1 MRDLGFP
8 ISAFAYTQLL
18 LLYRKT
24 NRKKIPDVLLIM
36 EKDNVKP
43 TLLMYKILIDVKGHS
58 RDIVGMEKVLE
69 NMKAESI
76 VPDNALRAMI
86 ACHYIAAGFNT
97 KAEKIMKEIENDCRR
112 GNSDAW
118 RFLLPLYATQGKVDD
133 VKRVWKSFEASAC
146 IDDFVSAIK
155 AWGKLGLVEEAE
167 TFFDKMAK
175 KWEKIPTRCYNALLK
190 VYANHGL
197 LSKGKDLA
205 KTMSEAGCW
214 VGPLTWDALVKL
226 FVKAGEVEKADSMQ
240 KAAAQKRNRPLYGS
254 YITLLDKYAEM
265 GDVHNAEKIFH
276 RLRQENI
283 EEM

>member
-1 MRDLGFP
+1 MMARPDSLGISLNEWVNQGNSLSRADVSVAIIHLRRRRMYNKALQLLEWLESTKFHNFVEQDYACHLNLIAKTHGLQEAEIYLDKVPKAFKGEVVYRTLLANYVAPANVNKAEEVFHRMRDLGFP

-43 TLLMYKILIDVKGHS
+43 TLLMYKILIDVKGLS

-118 RFLLPLYATQGKVDD
+118 RFLLPFMLP
-133 VKRVWKSFEASAC
+133 
-146 IDDFVSAIK
+146 K
-155 AWGKLGLVEEAE
+155 AKL
-167 TFFDKMAK
+167 M
-175 KWEKIPTRCYNALLK
+175 
-190 VYANHGL
+190 
-197 LSKGKDLA
+197 
-205 KTMSEAGCW
+205 MSNEC
-214 VGPLTWDALVKL
+214 
-226 FVKAGEVEKADSMQ
+226 EV
-240 KAAAQKRNRPLYGS
+240 
-254 YITLLDKYAEM
+254 
-265 GDVHNAEKIFH
+265 V
-276 RLRQENI
+276 
-283 EEM
+283 